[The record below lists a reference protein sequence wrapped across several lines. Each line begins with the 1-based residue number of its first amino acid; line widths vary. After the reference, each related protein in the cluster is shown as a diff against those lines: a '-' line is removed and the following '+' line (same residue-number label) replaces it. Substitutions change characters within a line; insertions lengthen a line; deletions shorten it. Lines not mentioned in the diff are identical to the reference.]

1 MQVKLGLWLKKQRQQ
16 YREGTLKPERLQ
28 QLQELVDQGY
38 FKWELSD
45 GRKLKAIE
53 SAKDSV
59 KMNRKWLYNF
69 YILHGYGVLEG
80 GNPGCC
86 NIHEKGVLYNDF
98 DGALIKIGLWLFRQ
112 RRLHAGGHLRE
123 DRVVMMQALVKK
135 GWFCMNPVQ
144 VSHSLPP
151 SLPHPADSSLP
162 LSLPHT
168 VCLLLWSPRRGS
180 PAASPAARRAT

>member
-1 MQVKLGLWLKKQRQQ
+1 VKLGLWLKKQRQQ
-16 YREGTLKPERLQ
+16 YRESTLKPERLQ

-38 FKWELSD
+38 FKWELTD

-59 KMNRKWLYNF
+59 KMNRKWLYNY

-112 RRLHAGGHLRE
+112 RRLHSGGHLRK
-123 DRVVMMQALVKK
+123 DRVVMMEALVKK
-135 GWFCMNPVQ
+135 GWLSMNPVQ
-144 VSHSLPP
+144 VPLP
-151 SLPHPADSSLP
+151 SSPPP
-162 LSLPHT
+162 LSRCPCLSLTPS
-168 VCLLLWSPRRGS
+168 CLLLWSPRRGS
-180 PAASPAARRAT
+180 PGASPAARRAT